1 MQQTEIQFFFPLME
15 QTKLDLDFTPCE
27 QWIAEWR
34 NKQLANSIVT
44 NGQYFSPLLISSGG
58 NGCSITSSP
67 VMSSFVIKPSVKNV
81 GKWEI
86 TDSMFVYRP
95 TKPNAVIRF
104 MAKYLLGFK
113 WHDEI

>member
-1 MQQTEIQFFFPLME
+1 MQQLEIQFFYPLTE
-15 QTKLDLDFTPCE
+15 QTTLDLDFTPCE

-34 NKQLANSIVT
+34 KNQSANSTVGWT
-44 NGQYFSPLLISSGG
+44 PLLISNGG
-58 NGCSITSSP
+58 VGIGGITSSP
-67 VMSSFVIKPSVKNV
+67 VMSSFVLRPDAKKQI

-95 TKPNAVIRF
+95 TKPNAVVRF
-104 MAKYLLGFK
+104 FAKLLLGFK

>member
-1 MQQTEIQFFFPLME
+1 MKQLEIQFFYPLTD
-15 QTKLDLDFTPCE
+15 QPALDLDFTPCE

-34 NKQLANSIVT
+34 K
-44 NGQYFSPLLISSGG
+44 FSPLLISNGG
-58 NGCSITSSP
+58 TGLTISSSSP
-67 VMSSFVIKPSVKNV
+67 MAGSFVIRPPSVKNV

-95 TKPNAVIRF
+95 TKPNAVVRF
-104 MAKYLLGFK
+104 FAKLLLGFK

>member
-1 MQQTEIQFFFPLME
+1 MKQLEIQFFYPLTD
-15 QTKLDLDFTPCE
+15 QPALDLDFTPSE

-34 NKQLANSIVT
+34 KKQLVNSIVT
-44 NGQYFSPLLISSGG
+44 SGQYLISNGG
-58 NGCSITSSP
+58 SAFTTSP
-67 VMSSFVIKPSVKNV
+67 VMSSFVLRPDAKNV

-86 TDSMFVYRP
+86 SDSMFVYRP
-95 TKPNAVIRF
+95 TKPNALIRF

>member
-1 MQQTEIQFFFPLME
+1 MQQLEIQFFYPLSE
-15 QTKLDLDFTPCE
+15 QTTLDLDFTPSE

-34 NKQLANSIVT
+34 NKQSANST
-44 NGQYFSPLLISSGG
+44 AYYTPLLISNGG
-58 NGCSITSSP
+58 VGIGGITASP
-67 VMSSFVIKPSVKNV
+67 VMSSFVLRPDAKKQV

-95 TKPNAVIRF
+95 TKPNAVVRF
-104 MAKYLLGFK
+104 FAKLLLGFK

>member
-1 MQQTEIQFFFPLME
+1 MQQLEIEFFWPLTE
-15 QTKLDLDFTPCE
+15 QTELNLDFTPSE

-34 NKQLANSIVT
+34 KRQWNITATS
-44 NGQYFSPLLISSGG
+44 GSLLISNGG
-58 NGCSITSSP
+58 TGITTWSQP
-67 VMSSFVIKPSVKNV
+67 TTSSFVVKPSTKNV

-86 TDSMFVYRP
+86 SESVFVYRP

-104 MAKYLLGFK
+104 MAKHLFGFK

>member
-1 MQQTEIQFFFPLME
+1 MQQLEIEFFWPLTQQTE
-15 QTKLDLDFTPCE
+15 LDLDFTPSE

-34 NKQLANSIVT
+34 KRQWNTTAT
-44 NGQYFSPLLISSGG
+44 SG
-58 NGCSITSSP
+58 
-67 VMSSFVIKPSVKNV
+67 SFVVGGTGAITAGSWYQPTAFVVKPSTKNV

-86 TDSMFVYRP
+86 SEAMFVYRP

-104 MAKYLLGFK
+104 MAKHLLGFK